1 MSIMICLYPLP
12 YIFRMAKEYEMDGHV
27 AGMQILLLTKPEG
40 NRLENPSQNVSAVLK
55 WNLKK

>member
-1 MSIMICLYPLP
+1 MICMYPLP
-12 YIFRMAKEYEMDGHV
+12 YIIRMVKEDEMNGHV